1 MSLWCRGNIHNFF
14 TRHILQHFLVSLSL
28 YLSFVATICP
38 QVVNYENK
46 AMCHLNS
53 TILLL
58 SSKMNL
64 YYTIFNGWLKLQFF
78 IMFCCMNKNIKN
90 SHFSHSL
97 NFPARF
103 CWFCINF
110 HSLVRYNVC
119 QQNKQKPPGNSQIY
133 IFSIVIFSLK
143 NSNQHIMSTHMMKT
157 YFQLYN
163 AFVW

>member
-97 NFPARF
+97 
-103 CWFCINF
+103 
-110 HSLVRYNVC
+110 S
-119 QQNKQKPPGNSQIY
+119 
-133 IFSIVIFSLK
+133 IF
-143 NSNQHIMSTHMMKT
+143 QH
-157 YFQLYN
+157 
-163 AFVW
+163 AFVDFVLIFIRWWDIMFANKTNKNHQETAKYIYFLLLFFH